1 MRLKPCR
8 LEPPKHLSP
17 SVICRAGARPATSLR
32 SHLFTACF
40 LRNGAQVMSRYKFG
54 LAFENTREP
63 DYITEKVFEVIEA
76 GTFARLHQNR

>member
-1 MRLKPCR
+1 
-8 LEPPKHLSP
+8 
-17 SVICRAGARPATSLR
+17 
-32 SHLFTACF
+32 
-40 LRNGAQVMSRYKFG
+40 MSRYKFG